1 MGWGILPDDHELN
14 AGMVGLQ
21 TAHRYGNANFLE
33 SDFVLGI
40 GNRWA
45 NRHTGKLDVYTQGRT
60 FVHVD
65 IEPTQIGKIFAPDLG
80 IASDAKAAL
89 TLFVEVARELK
100 AAGELKDR
108 SAWAA
113 STQERKATLQRKTHF
128 DNVPLKPQRVYEEMN
143 RAFGPETRYVTTIG
157 LSQIAGA
164 QMLHVY
170 KPRHWIN
177 CGKAGPLGW
186 TIPAA
191 LGVATADPE
200 GTVVALSG
208 DYDFQFML
216 EELAVGAQHR
226 IPAPVPDSCTRVGMI
241 AIEPATRRR
250 IRLNG
255 TSVPEADGVRVAL
268 DQVIGNC
275 PKYLQKREYALLPP
289 DRGGRRTVVRK
300 GEALTTV
307 QQLTLATSDSF
318 FIATASPD
326 GDADASHRGGGPG
339 FCQVVSPTRLR
350 WPDYAGNAMFLTL
363 GNLELH
369 PQAGLLVPDWEAG
382 DLLQLSGTAHT
393 VWDGAEAAA
402 VPGAQR
408 IVEFLI
414 EAVQETQDAV
424 RLRWSDP
431 DFSRFNPPVA
441 QG

>member
-1 MGWGILPDDHELN
+1 M
-14 AGMVGLQ
+14 
-21 TAHRYGNANFLE
+21 
-33 SDFVLGI
+33 
-40 GNRWA
+40 
-45 NRHTGKLDVYTQGRT
+45 
-60 FVHVD
+60 
-65 IEPTQIGKIFAPDLG
+65 
-80 IASDAKAAL
+80 
-89 TLFVEVARELK
+89 
-100 AAGELKDR
+100 
-108 SAWAA
+108 
-113 STQERKATLQRKTHF
+113 
-128 DNVPLKPQRVYEEMN
+128 
-143 RAFGPETRYVTTIG
+143 
-157 LSQIAGA
+157 
-164 QMLHVY
+164 
-170 KPRHWIN
+170 
-177 CGKAGPLGW
+177 
-186 TIPAA
+186 
-191 LGVATADPE
+191 ADYHH
-200 GTVVALSG
+200 G
-208 DYDFQFML
+208 
-216 EELAVGAQHR
+216 ELAVQHR
-226 IPAPVPDSCTRVGMI
+226 AGLRDPAAGSLRAIRDAVPDAAAVFLARQPMIVIGAADASGRLWSTLLTGEPGLLGVPDPKTLTIGALPAPDDPLGAALREPGTRVGMI

-326 GDADASHRGGGPG
+326 GGADASHRGGNPG